1 LADRYRWAA
10 PLTLL
15 MRSMT
20 QREYEVRM
28 AWLNREAEPLP
39 SDLPKEE
46 VTRVS
51 KSNWF
56 GALGIKKES

>member
-1 LADRYRWAA
+1 
-10 PLTLL
+10 